1 MADKFWNRKS
11 GKYKV
16 IGIAPSVNKTQ
27 IGNAVVPVPYP
38 VQEKMSK
45 AAAVS
50 KNVKINGKPAYHK
63 GSNSS
68 RVTGDG
74 PGKLGGI
81 VSGTVEAKSEPL
93 LHSFT
98 VKTNKKFVV
107 REGDLQKMQGGNTIG
122 KITTTE
128 SGSTSK
134 IKDNGEIEGSTMP
147 PDLEV
152 KGVSKKIHK
161 KPSRKKPSSGQNKG
175 ASSSKNNKKAE
186 EAIPTTKERT
196 PPKRAP
202 HHRKDLGDEWYDDKT
217 GDLKWP
223 PDDGFDKPPVNDT
236 LKPGSKIDR
245 YSGRTGLDDRGKFLS
260 PEGADF
266 GSRAVPYDPTTQKY
280 AVYEVT
286 KPIPVKSGKAAP
298 WFGETGGA
306 TQYKMEQ
313 SVGDLIK
320 SGHLKQIQ

>member
-38 VQEKMSK
+38 VQEEMSK
-45 AAAVS
+45 AAKVS
-50 KNVKINGKPAYHK
+50 KNVKVNGKPAYHK

-161 KPSRKKPSSGQNKG
+161 KPSRKKSSDSQNKSAG
-175 ASSSKNNKKAE
+175 PSKNKKKIE
-186 EAIPTTKERT
+186 EATPMTKERT

-202 HHRKDLGDEWYDDKT
+202 YHRKDLGDEWYDPKDGK
-217 GDLKWP
+217 LRWP
-223 PDDGFDKPPVNDT
+223 PEDGFDGKPVNST
-236 LKPGSKIDR
+236 LKPGAKIDR
-245 YSGRTGLDDRGKFLS
+245 YSGDTGVYDTGKYLS
-260 PEGADF
+260 PEGASF
-266 GSRAVPYDPTTQKY
+266 GSRALPYDRKAQEY
-280 AVYEVT
+280 AVYEVV

-313 SVGDLIK
+313 SVGDLVK